1 MYLTDV
7 EVRDD
12 VVVLDLVSRDVVP
25 TLDKGSTVQMRY
37 KGQVEFHFDH
47 DYLRTATVDD
57 LKQVF
62 DGFLNKAE

>member
-1 MYLTDV
+1 
-7 EVRDD
+7 
-12 VVVLDLVSRDVVP
+12 
-25 TLDKGSTVQMRY
+25 MRY